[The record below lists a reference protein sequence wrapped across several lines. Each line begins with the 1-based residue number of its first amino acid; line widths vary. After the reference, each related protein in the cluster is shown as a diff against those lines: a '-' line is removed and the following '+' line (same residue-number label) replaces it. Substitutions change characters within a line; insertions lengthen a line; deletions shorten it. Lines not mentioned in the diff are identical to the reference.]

1 MHQRFSENAQSRIT
15 QSGPC
20 GNHIGD
26 QIGDAKLNGRFDGA
40 VKVHGF
46 RVDAMLDQIVVYEL
60 VECGGDSLA
69 FNILKLGNRRIVRG
83 CETERGGSEAKLH
96 MLLRIGAGVHE
107 QIMPG
112 DSNVDGAATDI
123 DRNVEGTQVE
133 QLNII
138 VGILHDQLAR
148 VAPQTVAASASMF
161 QAGSDSMPLLGTAIL
176 SMFLL

>member
-1 MHQRFSENAQSRIT
+1 M
-15 QSGPC
+15 
-20 GNHIGD
+20 
-26 QIGDAKLNGRFDGA
+26 
-40 VKVHGF
+40 
-46 RVDAMLDQIVVYEL
+46 YEL